1 MVPTSVRQNKNRDSA
16 RSRSAPSDQR
26 TLSCRIR
33 NTAGF
38 FSVERGT
45 GRLGRAVCAPMRPRA
60 SAVSEVTAT
69 DALAVLTPIWHDKPE
84 TARRVRQRI
93 GAGVRV
99 PGPDGGAIRRSAPG
113 DVGRNGPGRGVWT
126 IPAGRIKA
134 TPSGSP
140 RPTFGAGAC
149 DPARR
154 TETERWHRPGVPQ
167 SAWEA
172 ALRRNA
178 EPADQRTRHRRRA
191 AWVPVELPADE
202 RRGSRR
208 GMKNPSIIGNLEPQT
223 RIYRIFPRVRFF
235 ELFKEQRNALVQPR
249 KWQDPF
255 ENIFLNSSV
264 KAVNG
269 DILSFS
275 LHDAVTGSAGLATTH
290 RMRCGKSTPKMAT
303 EYVSEQQLGS

>member
-113 DVGRNGPGRGVWT
+113 DVGRNGLGRG
-126 IPAGRIKA
+126 RLDH
-134 TPSGSP
+134 P
-140 RPTFGAGAC
+140 RRAHQGN
-149 DPARR
+149 
-154 TETERWHRPGVPQ
+154 TERDHRVPLSGRALAILRDVQ
-167 SAWEA
+167 RLSDGTGLVFPNPRGKPLSDATLSQLIKELGIA
-172 ALRRNA
+172 AVPHGFRSSFL
-178 EPADQRTRHRRRA
+178 RTREGA
-191 AWVPVELPADE
+191 ADE
-202 RRGSRR
+202 
-208 GMKNPSIIGNLEPQT
+208 
-223 RIYRIFPRVRFF
+223 
-235 ELFKEQRNALVQPR
+235 A
-249 KWQDPF
+249 
-255 ENIFLNSSV
+255 
-264 KAVNG
+264 
-269 DILSFS
+269 
-275 LHDAVTGSAGLATTH
+275 
-290 RMRCGKSTPKMAT
+290 
-303 EYVSEQQLGS
+303 